1 MTHHHRSTSSTIV
14 GIVKLDWKI
23 WIKNSR
29 IDANNKH
36 TLDLNE
42 RKWEEKR
49 RAITFETGGLKEIR
63 KEIE

>member
-1 MTHHHRSTSSTIV
+1 MTYHHRSTSSTIV

-23 WIKNSR
+23 WIQNSR

-49 RAITFETGGLKEIR
+49 RVITFETRGLKEIR